1 MPDPECVLSCPSAME
16 TFRCMFIHLGV
27 GVGVHPFA
35 LQVHFRTAAE
45 NILSKGGE
53 KEGEK
58 EVRRKRGK
66 EEGKEIEGS
75 ASIGVGVSTYAS
87 ATSSS
92 KSSSSS
98 TLTSSASTN
107 THVRTKAS
115 TFENLNGE
123 SENGNGKAEE
133 KDVSLVKDLF
143 NEQLLSVVTKDSY
156 CEMDVLNVVW
166 PQDLEGYRVM
176 LVSFQEIGSKG
187 FYKFKSIVTYTPETG
202 TYVDLGD
209 SVH

>member
-1 MPDPECVLSCPSAME
+1 
-16 TFRCMFIHLGV
+16 MFIHLGV

-53 KEGEK
+53 KEGEIEGRRKGGK
-58 EVRRKRGK
+58 EV
-66 EEGKEIEGS
+66 GKEIEGS
-75 ASIGVGVSTYAS
+75 ASVGVGVSTYAS
-87 ATSSS
+87 AISSS
-92 KSSSSS
+92 KSSSNS
-98 TLTSSASTN
+98 TLTSSAGTN
-107 THVRTKAS
+107 MHVRTNAS

-123 SENGNGKAEE
+123 GENDQSENGNGKTEE
-133 KDVSLVKDLF
+133 KDGSLVKDLF
-143 NEQLLSVVTKDSY
+143 SEQLLSVVTKDSY

-202 TYVDLGD
+202 TCVCQ
-209 SVH
+209 